1 MCVKLKPEKKKP
13 EKKKIDFPRF
23 SELNSNNVL
32 RDLQIHT
39 NWTDG
44 ESSVK
49 DLLEQADRVGL
60 KEIGFTEHA
69 RHNSTYYPEFF
80 DEIDFYAEKFPN
92 LVAYK
97 GFEVKIKSANGCLD
111 MSNKMRDAAELVLGS
126 VHSMIDKPSGR
137 RVHPKEMD
145 LAVAVATET
154 ELSLGLIENGGAD
167 VLSHPGGMSLRFHG
181 EFPFANFDLLL
192 SRIKHTTMAFELN
205 YAYHSRIMP
214 HLLELVAKHDPFV
227 SIGSDVHNVHDMG
240 KCSAAILQSLRI

>member
-80 DEIDFYAEKFPN
+80 DEIDLYAEEFPN

-97 GFEVKIKSANGCLD
+97 GFEVKIKSVFLK
-111 MSNKMRDAAELVLGS
+111 SIVRPFES
-126 VHSMIDKPSGR
+126 VSRPSS
-137 RVHPKEMD
+137 K
-145 LAVAVATET
+145 
-154 ELSLGLIENGGAD
+154 I
-167 VLSHPGGMSLRFHG
+167 
-181 EFPFANFDLLL
+181 
-192 SRIKHTTMAFELN
+192 
-205 YAYHSRIMP
+205 
-214 HLLELVAKHDPFV
+214 
-227 SIGSDVHNVHDMG
+227 
-240 KCSAAILQSLRI
+240 